1 MKPVSISAYSII
13 LENYLDQMIKE
24 GPTCCSSATISAVSV
39 VWDHICPDDDDDLD
53 EEGIIEFFDFLED
66 IYKWTS
72 THKGLRD
79 YLKVRFEEEEEPEGP
94 YFFIGN
100 TEDCFYENFDE
111 FLEDIDFNLCF
122 QSFRKCWE
130 RSCDGEDVFQEG
142 QFKIDFKK

>member
-24 GPTCCSSATISAVSV
+24 GPACCSSATISAVSV
-39 VWDHICPDDDDDLD
+39 VWDHICPDDDDLD
-53 EEGIIEFFDFLED
+53 EEGIIEFFDFLDD

-72 THKGLRD
+72 TQKGLKD

-94 YFFIGN
+94 YFFIGT

-111 FLEDIDFNLCF
+111 FLKDIDFNLCF

>member
-1 MKPVSISAYSII
+1 
-13 LENYLDQMIKE
+13 MIKE
-24 GPTCCSSATISAVSV
+24 GPTCCSSATISAVSG
-39 VWDHICPDDDDDLD
+39 VWDHICPDDDDLD
-53 EEGIIEFFDFLED
+53 DEGIIEFFDFLED

-94 YFFIGN
+94 YFFIGT
-100 TEDCFYENFDE
+100 TEDCFYKNFDE

-130 RSCDGEDVFQEG
+130 RSCDGEVVFKEG
-142 QFKIDFKK
+142 QFKIDFKIDTN